1 MRSPQNLGGASTYI
15 HLCFVQYLIQLH
27 LEKIKSGIAFVTRPQ
42 KTDHLQS
49 VCTCLTFL
57 TSGGETAE
65 EGEEEEEVEEKT
77 EEAEKEEA
85 AEPAKGKGHASLGG
99 SHSVTV
105 LFL

>member
-1 MRSPQNLGGASTYI
+1 M
-15 HLCFVQYLIQLH
+15 
-27 LEKIKSGIAFVTRPQ
+27 
-42 KTDHLQS
+42 
-49 VCTCLTFL
+49 TFL
-57 TSGGETAE
+57 TLGGETAE

-85 AEPAKGKGHASLGG
+85 AEPAKGKGHASLCG

>member
-1 MRSPQNLGGASTYI
+1 M
-15 HLCFVQYLIQLH
+15 
-27 LEKIKSGIAFVTRPQ
+27 
-42 KTDHLQS
+42 QS
-49 VCTCLTFL
+49 VCTSLTFL
-57 TSGGETAE
+57 TLGGETAE

-85 AEPAKGKGHASLGG
+85 AEPAKGKGHASLCG

>member
-1 MRSPQNLGGASTYI
+1 M
-15 HLCFVQYLIQLH
+15 
-27 LEKIKSGIAFVTRPQ
+27 
-42 KTDHLQS
+42 
-49 VCTCLTFL
+49 TFF

-105 LFL
+105 FFL

>member
-1 MRSPQNLGGASTYI
+1 MNS
-15 HLCFVQYLIQLH
+15 
-27 LEKIKSGIAFVTRPQ
+27 
-42 KTDHLQS
+42 
-49 VCTCLTFL
+49 L

-85 AEPAKGKGHASLGG
+85 AEPAKGKRHASLCG
-99 SHSVTV
+99 SHTVTV

>member
-1 MRSPQNLGGASTYI
+1 MFCSVPDSIALK
-15 HLCFVQYLIQLH
+15 
-27 LEKIKSGIAFVTRPQ
+27 KIKSEITHITRPQ
-42 KTDHLQS
+42 KNYHLQS
-49 VCTCLTFL
+49 VCTCLNFL

-85 AEPAKGKGHASLGG
+85 AEPAKGKRHASLYG
-99 SHSVTV
+99 SHTVTV

>member
-1 MRSPQNLGGASTYI
+1 M
-15 HLCFVQYLIQLH
+15 
-27 LEKIKSGIAFVTRPQ
+27 
-42 KTDHLQS
+42 
-49 VCTCLTFL
+49 TFL

-85 AEPAKGKGHASLGG
+85 AEPAKGKDHASLCG